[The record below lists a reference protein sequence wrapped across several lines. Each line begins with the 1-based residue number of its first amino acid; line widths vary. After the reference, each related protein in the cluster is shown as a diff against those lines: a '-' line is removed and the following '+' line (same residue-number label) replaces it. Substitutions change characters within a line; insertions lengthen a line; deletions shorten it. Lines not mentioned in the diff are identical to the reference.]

1 MTTTIWLDSLSDGT
15 NHSGGNIWARKSY
28 VDYSKKYG
36 NSKKIDRYSV
46 GKQRKEIKSLKKNR
60 NHEAWTISTMVSLF
74 ISSTIKNFWLLFKI
88 KDNIVIISCSD
99 FPHDVIPALFLKVIR
114 PTKTKW
120 IQVIHHELGLNIRT
134 IKFDSLIYFCW
145 QRILLIVLYFFANNI
160 WTHSKFSTNVKSS
173 RFTRK
178 IVVGISGQQGNE
190 HKCKKNEK
198 FLSKGLKILFIGRAT
213 KNKGFYDL
221 IKIVKLLGEYYRVE
235 LTSIVH
241 DSELATRIS
250 QKKNMD
256 SNNNKILSGLSND
269 DLCMQIMQCD
279 LFIQPSYDE
288 GWNYTL
294 REVLKLKRPTFVYN
308 LDIYNEL
315 NLPKLFVSNKGDWTN
330 IVKNVLKFLKLSK
343 VSQNRVIRQV
353 FNSLEGHD
361 WEQAYAIQARSIN
374 KLVEELN
381 EKP

>member
-1 MTTTIWLDSLSDGT
+1 
-15 NHSGGNIWARKSY
+15 
-28 VDYSKKYG
+28 
-36 NSKKIDRYSV
+36 
-46 GKQRKEIKSLKKNR
+46 
-60 NHEAWTISTMVSLF
+60 
-74 ISSTIKNFWLLFKI
+74 
-88 KDNIVIISCSD
+88 
-99 FPHDVIPALFLKVIR
+99 
-114 PTKTKW
+114 
-120 IQVIHHELGLNIRT
+120 
-134 IKFDSLIYFCW
+134 
-145 QRILLIVLYFFANNI
+145 
-160 WTHSKFSTNVKSS
+160 
-173 RFTRK
+173 
-178 IVVGISGQQGNE
+178 
-190 HKCKKNEK
+190 
-198 FLSKGLKILFIGRAT
+198 
-213 KNKGFYDL
+213 L

-241 DSELATRIS
+241 DSELATRII

-315 NLPKLFVSNKGDWTN
+315 NLPKLYVSNKGDWTN
-330 IVKNVLKFLKLSK
+330 IVKNVIKFLKLSK
-343 VSQNRVIRQV
+343 VRKNRVFRQV
-353 FNSLEGHD
+353 FNSLEEHD